1 MVKEE
6 LGMIV
11 ILIGPPGS
19 GKGTI
24 AELIQKKYQIPII
37 STGEILRTE
46 MNKETKIGK
55 QVSYF
60 ILSGRLVPNEIV
72 NLLIENKINKL
83 QYGKTVIL
91 DGYPRNQNQAFALN
105 EVLKSELIVFYLDVP
120 KDILLDRLFHRGR
133 KDDTEKIIEQ
143 RFEIYLKETQPL
155 IDYYTKKEVLVK
167 INGKTSMKNFLKIEK
182 ICEYRFGVL
191 G

>member
-1 MVKEE
+1 
-6 LGMIV
+6 
-11 ILIGPPGS
+11 
-19 GKGTI
+19 
-24 AELIQKKYQIPII
+24 
-37 STGEILRTE
+37 

-60 ILSGRLVPNEIV
+60 ILSGRLVPNETV

-83 QYGKTVIL
+83 QYGKNGKTVIL

-105 EVLKSELIVFYLDVP
+105 EVLKSELIVFYLDAP
-120 KDILLDRLFHRGR
+120 KDILLDHLFHRGR

-143 RFEIYLKETQPL
+143 RFEIYLKEPQPL

-167 INGKTSMKNFLKIEK
+167 INGKTSMKNFMEIEK
-182 ICEYRFGVL
+182 IFEYRFSIL

>member
-1 MVKEE
+1 
-6 LGMIV
+6 MIV